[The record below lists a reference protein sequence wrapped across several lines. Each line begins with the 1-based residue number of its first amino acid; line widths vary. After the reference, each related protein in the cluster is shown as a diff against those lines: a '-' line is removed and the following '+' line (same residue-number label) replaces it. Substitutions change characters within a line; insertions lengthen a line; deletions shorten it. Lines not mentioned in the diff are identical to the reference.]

1 MKLRVMITV
10 LTVCCL
16 AAGCHP
22 DPFRSELKEL
32 DRIIAARQEYRDL
45 FERKAS
51 PLRAGL
57 DAALDDSIRFELEDS
72 LRNYYLSFSLDSV
85 ERYTRKM
92 AVSASTPRQ
101 RMKAELS
108 EIRLVALKNMEM
120 TALDLLSQID
130 TAAYDREGLRQTSAG
145 ILFSPQD
152 LLCRPAHCLAAEIA
166 FNQTSDLA
174 DPRHLHGRAVIQN
187 DDRIRVRLRHPV
199 DQFILASGQTHMC
212 AVISF
217 AFKRVRQT
225 RDDHSLVTGARSP
238 DRLLDQRF
246 IRLFRYGIISL
257 RIHHI
262 ALVSQGI
269 HQALHA
275 DAVDMGAPATLKPR
289 NTRELSD
296 HCNLFM
302 SAQRQDLFIL
312 QKHHALRGHLPREL
326 VLCLKI
332 PGSVRLP
339 V

>member
-10 LTVCCL
+10 LTVCCI

-130 TAAYDREGLRQTSAG
+130 TAAYDRSPADAPLDRYPSSRRGKAPPYYVSWNSAG
-145 ILFSPQD
+145 FTPESGPSP
-152 LLCRPAHCLAAEIA
+152 
-166 FNQTSDLA
+166 
-174 DPRHLHGRAVIQN
+174 
-187 DDRIRVRLRHPV
+187 LR
-199 DQFILASGQTHMC
+199 
-212 AVISF
+212 
-217 AFKRVRQT
+217 
-225 RDDHSLVTGARSP
+225 
-238 DRLLDQRF
+238 
-246 IRLFRYGIISL
+246 
-257 RIHHI
+257 
-262 ALVSQGI
+262 
-269 HQALHA
+269 
-275 DAVDMGAPATLKPR
+275 
-289 NTRELSD
+289 
-296 HCNLFM
+296 
-302 SAQRQDLFIL
+302 
-312 QKHHALRGHLPREL
+312 
-326 VLCLKI
+326 
-332 PGSVRLP
+332 
-339 V
+339 